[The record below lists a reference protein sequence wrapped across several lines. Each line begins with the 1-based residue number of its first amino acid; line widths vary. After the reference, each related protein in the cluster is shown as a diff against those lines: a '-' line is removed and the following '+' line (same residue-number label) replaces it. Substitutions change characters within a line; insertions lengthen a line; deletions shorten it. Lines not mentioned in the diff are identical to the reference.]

1 MLMFFLKIKKNFQN
15 LFKLLAQKIFK
26 MIYGEINTDDSYS
39 MQNLKVYDID
49 NKNINT
55 FFGGNYKIYQVNFGR
70 IYNDNVQ
77 NVAIINKNKIING
90 PSYQQI
96 EGDLKDADHNICLKI
111 GTPRIKKK
119 FRGRVL
125 NLAQGASGHNN
136 FSHWLLDML
145 PKLKLYSEVF
155 NHDDLDYLYLNKL
168 NSFQKKSLELLGF
181 QNLKIIDS
189 NYYRHIECDELIATQ
204 HPSYFS
210 GFILDQAKYVPNWI
224 VKWLRDSF
232 LEKSKKIDMK
242 KNIFIDRSLS
252 SFKHSQIINLEEV
265 QNLLKEKNFDI
276 VKLENLSFDEQIYV
290 FSNAKIVIGAHGAG
304 LTNLCFSKEKTK
316 VIEIRST
323 EPGYGFQNKVY
334 ERISEINNLN
344 YSLLST
350 PYLSKKNIN
359 GDLFVDLKVLN
370 DQLKDI

>member
-1 MLMFFLKIKKNFQN
+1 MLSNN
-15 LFKLLAQKIFK
+15 
-26 MIYGEINTDDSYS
+26 
-39 MQNLKVYDID
+39 
-49 NKNINT
+49 
-55 FFGGNYKIYQVNFGR
+55 R
-70 IYNDNVQ
+70 
-77 NVAIINKNKIING
+77 IING
-90 PSYQQI
+90 PSYQQVKG
-96 EGDLKDADHNICLKI
+96 ELKTVENNICLSI

-119 FRGRVL
+119 FKGRIL
-125 NLAQGASGHNN
+125 NLVQGASGHNN
-136 FSHWLLDML
+136 FSHWILDML
-145 PKLKLYSEVF
+145 PKLKLYNEVF
-155 NHDDLDYLYLNKL
+155 EYNDLDYLYLNKL
-168 NSFQKKSLELLGF
+168 NPFQKKSLELLGF

-204 HPSYFS
+204 HPSYFR

-232 LEKSKKIDMK
+232 LKKSKKINMK

-252 SFKHSQIINLEEV
+252 GFKHSQIINLEEV
-265 QNLLKEKNFDI
+265 QNLLKEKSFDI

-290 FSNAKIVIGAHGAG
+290 FSNAKIVVGAHGAG

>member
-1 MLMFFLKIKKNFQN
+1 MLYLKIKKNFQN
-15 LFKLLAQKIFK
+15 LFKTLAQKIFK
-26 MIYGEINTDDSYS
+26 IIYGKINICDSS
-39 MQNLKVYDID
+39 LMQNLKVHEIISQ
-49 NKNINT
+49 NINT
-55 FFGGNYKIYQVNFGR
+55 FFGDSYKIYKINSGR

-77 NVAIINKNKIING
+77 NVAIINKNNIVNG

-96 EGDLKDADHNICLKI
+96 EGDLKGVDQNICLKI

-119 FRGRVL
+119 FKGRVL

-145 PKLKLYSEVF
+145 PKLKLYNEVF
-155 NHDDLDYLYLNKL
+155 KYNDLDYLYLNKL
-168 NSFQKKSLELLGF
+168 NSFQKKSLELLGL

-204 HPSYFS
+204 HPSYFN
-210 GFILDQAKYVPNWI
+210 GFILDKAKYVPYWI

-232 LEKSKKIDMK
+232 LEKSKKIEVK

-252 SFKHSQIINLEEV
+252 NFKHSQIINLEETK
-265 QNLLKEKNFDI
+265 NLLKEQNFDI
-276 VKLENLSFDEQIYV
+276 VKLENLSFDEQIFV
-290 FSNAKIVIGAHGAG
+290 FNNAEIVIGAHGAG

-316 VIEIRST
+316 VIEIRSS

-334 ERISEINNLN
+334 ERISRINNLN

-350 PYLSKKNIN
+350 PFLNQKNSN
-359 GDLFVDLKVLN
+359 GDLFVDIKVLN

>member
-1 MLMFFLKIKKNFQN
+1 MLFLKIKKNFQN
-15 LFKLLAQKIFK
+15 LFKTLAQKIFI
-26 MIYGEINTDDSYS
+26 MIYGKIDIDDYSS

-49 NKNINT
+49 DKNINT
-55 FFGGNYKIYQVNFGR
+55 FFGDYYKIYSINFGR

-96 EGDLKDADHNICLKI
+96 KGDLKGADHNICLKI

-119 FRGRVL
+119 FKGRVL

-145 PKLKLYSEVF
+145 PKLKLYNEVF
-155 NHDDLDYLYLNKL
+155 KYEDLDYLYLNKL
-168 NSFQKKSLELLGF
+168 NSFQKKSLELLGLE
-181 QNLKIIDS
+181 NLKIIDS
-189 NYYRHIECDELIATQ
+189 NYYRHIECDQLIATQ
-204 HPSYFS
+204 HPSYFK
-210 GFILDQAKYVPNWI
+210 GFILDQAKYVPDWI
-224 VKWLRDSF
+224 IKWLRGSF
-232 LEKSKKIDMK
+232 LEKSKKIEIKD
-242 KNIFIDRSLS
+242 NIFIDRSLS
-252 SFKHSQIINLEEV
+252 NFKHSQIVNLEET

-276 VKLENLSFDEQIYV
+276 VKLENLCFDEQIFV
-290 FSNAKIVIGAHGAG
+290 FSNAKIVVGAHGAG

-316 VIEIRST
+316 VIEIRSS

-334 ERISEINNLN
+334 ERISKINNLN

-350 PYLSKKNIN
+350 PYFSEKNIN

-370 DQLKDI
+370 DQLKNI

>member
-1 MLMFFLKIKKNFQN
+1 MLFKKIKKTFQK
-15 LFKLLAQKIFK
+15 LFKFLAQKIFK
-26 MIYGEINTDDSYS
+26 MIYGEIYIDNFSTIE
-39 MQNLKVYDID
+39 NLKIHDIKS
-49 NKNINT
+49 KNIIT
-55 FFGGNYKIYQVNFGR
+55 FFSKNYRVYQINFGR

-77 NVAIINKNKIING
+77 NVAIIDKNKIIEG

-96 EGDLKDADHNICLKI
+96 DGNLKSSDHNICLKI
-111 GTPRIKKK
+111 GTPRVKKK
-119 FRGRVL
+119 FKGRVF

-145 PKLKLYSEVF
+145 PKLKLYNEIF
-155 NHDDLDYLYLNKL
+155 KFEDLDYLYLNKL
-168 NSFQKKSLELLGF
+168 NSFQKKSLELLGL

-189 NYYRHIECDELIATQ
+189 NHYRHIECEELIATQ
-204 HPSYFS
+204 HPSYFK
-210 GFILDQAKYVPNWI
+210 GFILDQAKHVPDWI

-232 LEKSKKIDMK
+232 LEKSKKINIK

-252 SFKHSQIINLEEV
+252 NFKHSQIINLEET

-316 VIEIRST
+316 VIEIRSS

-334 ERISEINNLN
+334 ERISKINNLD
-344 YSLLST
+344 YSLFST
-350 PYLSKKNIN
+350 PYLNEKNLR
-359 GDLFVDLKVLN
+359 GDLFVDIEILDK
-370 DQLKDI
+370 QLKDM

>member
-1 MLMFFLKIKKNFQN
+1 MKIKKFFQN
-15 LFKLLAQKIFK
+15 LFKLIIRKIFIF
-26 MIYGEINTDDSYS
+26 IYGSVKFEENSNIPDLKIYTIKNDKIISFFGENY
-39 MQNLKVYDID
+39 KVYQIH
-49 NKNINT
+49 N
-55 FFGGNYKIYQVNFGR
+55 GR
-70 IYNDNVQ
+70 IYNDNVE
-77 NVAIINKNKIING
+77 NVAVLSNNRIING
-90 PSYQQI
+90 PSYQQVKG
-96 EGDLKDADHNICLKI
+96 ELKTAENNICLNI

-119 FRGRVL
+119 FKGRIL

-136 FSHWLLDML
+136 FSHWILDML
-145 PKLKLYSEVF
+145 PKLKLYNEVF
-155 NHDDLDYLYLNKL
+155 KYNDLDYLYLNKL
-168 NSFQKKSLELLGF
+168 NPFQKKSLELLGF

-204 HPSYFS
+204 HPSYFG

-265 QNLLKEKNFDI
+265 ENLLKEKNFDI

>member
-1 MLMFFLKIKKNFQN
+1 MFFLKIKKNFQN
-15 LFKLLAQKIFK
+15 LFKLLTQKIFK
-26 MIYGEINTDDSYS
+26 KIYGEIYIDNSSS
-39 MQNLKVYDID
+39 MQNLKVHEIGS
-49 NKNINT
+49 KNINT
-55 FFGGNYKIYQVNFGR
+55 FFGDSYKVYQINFGR

-96 EGDLKDADHNICLKI
+96 KGDLKSADKNICLKI
-111 GTPRIKKK
+111 GTPRIKRK
-119 FRGRVL
+119 FKGRVL
-125 NLAQGASGHNN
+125 NLSQGASGHNN

-145 PKLKLYSEVF
+145 PKLKLYNEVF
-155 NHDDLDYLYLNKL
+155 KYNDLDYLYLNKL
-168 NSFQKKSLELLGF
+168 NSFQKKSLELLGL

-189 NYYRHIECDELIATQ
+189 NYYRHIECDQLIATQ
-204 HPSYFS
+204 HPSYFN
-210 GFILDQAKYVPNWI
+210 GFILDQAKYVPDWI

-232 LEKSKKIDMK
+232 LEKSKKIEIK
-242 KNIFIDRSLS
+242 NNIFIDRSLS
-252 SFKHSQIINLEEV
+252 NFKHSQIINLKETK
-265 QNLLKEKNFDI
+265 NLLKQEDFDI

-316 VIEIRST
+316 VIEIRSS

-350 PYLSKKNIN
+350 PHLSEKNLN

>member
-1 MLMFFLKIKKNFQN
+1 MLFLKIKKNFQN
-15 LFKLLAQKIFK
+15 LFKILAQKIFI
-26 MIYGEINTDDSYS
+26 MIYGKIDIDDYSS

-55 FFGGNYKIYQVNFGR
+55 FFGNDYKIYLVNFGR

-96 EGDLKDADHNICLKI
+96 KGDLKGADHNICLKI

-119 FRGRVL
+119 FKGRVL

-145 PKLKLYSEVF
+145 PKLKLYNEVF
-155 NHDDLDYLYLNKL
+155 KYEDLDYLYLNKL
-168 NSFQKKSLELLGF
+168 NSFQKKSLELLGLE
-181 QNLKIIDS
+181 NLKIIDS
-189 NYYRHIECDELIATQ
+189 NYYRHIECDQLIATQ
-204 HPSYFS
+204 HPSYFK
-210 GFILDQAKYVPNWI
+210 GFILDQAKYVPDWI
-224 VKWLRDSF
+224 IKWLRGCF
-232 LEKSKKIDMK
+232 LEKSKKIEIKD
-242 KNIFIDRSLS
+242 NIFIDRSLS
-252 SFKHSQIINLEEV
+252 NFKHSQIVNLEET

-276 VKLENLSFDEQIYV
+276 VKLENLSFDEQIFV
-290 FSNAKIVIGAHGAG
+290 FSNAKIVVGAHGAG

-316 VIEIRST
+316 VIEIRSS

-350 PYLSKKNIN
+350 PYFSEKNIN

>member
-1 MLMFFLKIKKNFQN
+1 MKIKKFFQN
-15 LFKLLAQKIFK
+15 LFKLIVRKIFTF
-26 MIYGEINTDDSYS
+26 IYGSIKFEENSNIQDLKTHIIKNDKIISFFKENY
-39 MQNLKVYDID
+39 KVYEIQ
-49 NKNINT
+49 N
-55 FFGGNYKIYQVNFGR
+55 GR
-70 IYNDNVQ
+70 IYNDNVE
-77 NVAIINKNKIING
+77 NVAVLSNNKIITG

-96 EGDLKDADHNICLKI
+96 KGELKTAKNNICLDI

-119 FRGRVL
+119 FKGRVL
-125 NLAQGASGHNN
+125 NLAQGASGHHN

-145 PKLKLYSEVF
+145 PKLKLYNEVF
-155 NHDDLDYLYLNKL
+155 KYDDLDYLYLNKL
-168 NSFQKKSLELLGF
+168 NSFQKKTLELLGL

-189 NYYRHIECDELIATQ
+189 NDYRHIECDQLIATQ
-204 HPSYFS
+204 HPSYFR
-210 GFILDQAKYVPNWI
+210 GFILDQAKYVPDWI

-232 LEKSKKIDMK
+232 LEKSKKIEIK
-242 KNIFIDRSLS
+242 NNIFIDRSLS
-252 SFKHSQIINLEEV
+252 NFKHSQIINLEET
-265 QNLLKEKNFDI
+265 QNLLKEHNFDI

-316 VIEIRST
+316 VIEIRSS

-350 PYLSKKNIN
+350 PYFSEKNIN

>member
-1 MLMFFLKIKKNFQN
+1 MLLIKIKKTFQN
-15 LFKLLAQKIFK
+15 LFKSLAQKIFK
-26 MIYGEINTDDSYS
+26 MIYGEIYIDNSSTKV
-39 MQNLKVYDID
+39 NLKIHEITNKDIITFF
-49 NKNINT
+49 NKN
-55 FFGGNYKIYQVNFGR
+55 YKVYQINFGR

-77 NVAIINKNKIING
+77 NVAIINKNKIIEG

-96 EGDLKDADHNICLKI
+96 EGDLKSLDHNICLKI

-119 FRGRVL
+119 FKGRVL

-145 PKLKLYSEVF
+145 PKLKLYNEIF
-155 NHDDLDYLYLNKL
+155 KYDDLDYLYLNKL
-168 NSFQKKSLELLGF
+168 NSFQKKSLELLGL

-189 NYYRHIECDELIATQ
+189 KDYHHIQCDELIATQ
-204 HPSYFS
+204 HPSYFK
-210 GFILDQAKYVPNWI
+210 GFILDQAKYVPDWI
-224 VKWLRDSF
+224 VLWLRDSF
-232 LEKSKKIDMK
+232 LEKSKKIDIK

-252 SFKHSQIINLEEV
+252 NFKHSQIINLEET
-265 QNLLKEKNFDI
+265 QNLLKEKNFDM

-316 VIEIRST
+316 VIEIRSS

-334 ERISEINNLN
+334 ERISKINNLD
-344 YSLLST
+344 YSLFST
-350 PYLSKKNIN
+350 PYLYKKNLR
-359 GDLFVDLKVLN
+359 GDLFVDIKILDEK
-370 DQLKDI
+370 LKDV

>member
-1 MLMFFLKIKKNFQN
+1 MFFLKIKKNFQN
-15 LFKLLAQKIFK
+15 LFKSLAQKIFK
-26 MIYGEINTDDSYS
+26 MIYGEIYIDDFSRIKS
-39 MQNLKVYDID
+39 LKIHDIK
-49 NKNINT
+49 NKNIIT
-55 FFGGNYKIYQVNFGR
+55 FFNKNYKVYQINSAR

-77 NVAIINKNKIING
+77 NVAIINQNRIIEG

-96 EGDLKDADHNICLKI
+96 EGNLKSSDHNICLKI

-119 FRGRVL
+119 FKGRVL
-125 NLAQGASGHNN
+125 NLAQGASGQNN

-145 PKLKLYSEVF
+145 PKLKLYSEIF
-155 NHDDLDYLYLNKL
+155 KFDDLDYLYLNKL
-168 NSFQKKSLELLGF
+168 NSFQKKSLGLLGL

-189 NYYRHIECDELIATQ
+189 NHYRHIECDELIATQ
-204 HPSYFS
+204 HPSYFK
-210 GFILDQAKYVPNWI
+210 GFILDQAKHVPDWI
-224 VKWLRDSF
+224 VKWLRNSF
-232 LEKSKKIDMK
+232 LEKSKKIDIK

-252 SFKHSQIINLEEV
+252 NFKHSQIINLEET
-265 QNLLKEKNFDI
+265 QNLLIKKNFDI

-304 LTNLCFSKEKTK
+304 LTNLCFSNEKTK
-316 VIEIRST
+316 VIEIRSS

-350 PYLSKKNIN
+350 PYFSEKNIN